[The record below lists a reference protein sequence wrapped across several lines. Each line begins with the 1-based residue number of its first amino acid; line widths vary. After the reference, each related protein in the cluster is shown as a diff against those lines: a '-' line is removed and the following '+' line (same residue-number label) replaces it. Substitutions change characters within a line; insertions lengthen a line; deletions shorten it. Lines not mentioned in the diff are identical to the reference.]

1 MRHGSSYIVFTHQL
15 KIEMPLEEWGVKLRS
30 HLFQMPYGDQAIF
43 LKASLFQAIGGFPD
57 LPIMEDFELI
67 RKLKQHGRIAI
78 APATILTSS
87 RRWQKLSVCRTTLIN
102 QLIIMGYLLGISP
115 TQLAHWYRSWGK

>member
-1 MRHGSSYIVFTHQL
+1 
-15 KIEMPLEEWGVKLRS
+15 
-30 HLFQMPYGDQAIF
+30 MPYGDQAIF

-67 RKLKQHGRIAI
+67 RKLKQHERIAI